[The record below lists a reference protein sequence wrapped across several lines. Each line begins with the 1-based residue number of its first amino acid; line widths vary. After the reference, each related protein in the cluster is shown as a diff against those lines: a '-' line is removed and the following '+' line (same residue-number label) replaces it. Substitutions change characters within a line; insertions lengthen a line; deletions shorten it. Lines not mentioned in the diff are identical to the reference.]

1 MSNKE
6 IEEASVFTPKS
17 ERELLEDQAEK
28 LGISFRSNTS
38 LAALKEKIQTKLNAS
53 RSANPQEFSDADA
66 LTALRQKATQLVRV
80 VINPVCPRRA
90 QLDGEIIS
98 VGNGKIG
105 IQSKYVAYNLEQ
117 GYHVP
122 RIILDHLR
130 SCKFTEY
137 YTAMDENRNEVTKTR
152 NRRAFI
158 IDELEPLTQEELEI
172 IAARQKGTLEEE

>member
-28 LGISFRSNTS
+28 LGINYRSNIS
-38 LAALKEKIQTKLNAS
+38 VAALKEKVQAHLNES
-53 RSANPQEFSDADA
+53 RSANPQEFSDVDA
-66 LTALRQKATQLVRV
+66 LTVLRQQATQLVRV
-80 VINPVCPRRA
+80 VVNPVCPRRS
-90 QLDGEIIS
+90 QLDGEIIT

-105 IQSKYVAYNLEQ
+105 MQSKYVAYNLEQ

-130 SCKFTEY
+130 SCVFTDY
-137 YTAMDENRNEVTKTR
+137 YTATDENRNEVTKTR
-152 NRRAFI
+152 SRRAFI
-158 IDELEPLTQEELEI
+158 IDVLEPLTQAEI
-172 IAARQKGTLEEE
+172 EVIAARQKGTLEEE